1 MLNLLI
7 SSGENDCTLENCSL
21 RSIFPNSDATYAAMP
36 PAQIEQKTLPTEYMI
51 IHVPSPITSSEVP
64 PLFRIPPGIKF
75 CDCKSCDFGEKCEFY
90 NKYERLPEQYFSGA
104 KSKCPL
110 LKYELT
116 IKNN

>member
-1 MLNLLI
+1 MKRCKKCHRPLKDPSHIELGYGPVCYKKTFGKLPRKNRI
-7 SSGENDCTLENCSL
+7 TAYG
-21 RSIFPNSDATYAAMP
+21 ISDA
-36 PAQIEQKTLPTEYMI
+36 
-51 IHVPSPITSSEVP
+51 EVP

-110 LKYELT
+110 LKYELA